1 MKLFLSKAFAA
12 IAIMLLLSPALHAGT
27 LSGGAAPHFGGLGVC
42 SLLFVL
48 GAVLG
53 MRGTG
58 SYATPDERPKNYRDQ
73 ILLLYPNS
81 APLLAMTS
89 KLKSEKTDDPEFK
102 VLTKGLPVQRVIVSG
117 VQADVDVTIE
127 TQGVGACTVVRAGM
141 SLINERTLEIL
152 WVGADPTAPFNQF
165 TAVRG
170 KGQVAG
176 TAMVDGDGLLIIG
189 NHSPEGA
196 AIPTAVSYS
205 PNVISN
211 YTQIFRDP
219 VAITGTGAAT
229 NVRYGKPKVELKR
242 EALETHGMGIEKAF
256 LFGGQVE
263 DTSGA
268 QPERTTKGLLNF
280 ISTNILDASGGF
292 TISSWESLLE
302 GVFKFGS
309 QTKAL
314 FAGARLITV
323 ANAMAR
329 AHTMIEAVPATEAYG
344 VQMNKWLTPFGSVM
358 LINHPLLSNNPT
370 FTSWGFLV
378 DMKYVVYR
386 FLIGRDTDYY
396 ENRQNPGDD
405 VVKDEFLS
413 ECGLELDFE
422 ESCGIVKTA
431 SAFVP

>member
-1 MKLFLSKAFAA
+1 MKLFSKIFAA
-12 IAIMLLLSPALHAGT
+12 VAIVLLLSPALQAAT
-27 LSGGAAPHFGGLGVC
+27 LSGGSMPRTGALGLL
-42 SLLFVL
+42 SMLFVL

-53 MRGTG
+53 MRGSG

-117 VQADVDVTIE
+117 SQSDSDTTIE
-127 TQGVGACTVVRAGM
+127 LTGSGTGTVLRAGM
-141 SLINERTLEIL
+141 SLINERTLEII
-152 WVGADPTAPFNQF
+152 WVGADPTTPFNQF

-176 TAMVDGDGLLIIG
+176 AAMNDLDGLLVIG
-189 NHSPEGA
+189 SHSQEGA
-196 AIPTAVSYS
+196 AAPTAISYA

-219 VAITGTGAAT
+219 IFITGTGAAT
-229 NVRYGKPKVELKR
+229 NMRYGKPKVELKR

-263 DTSGA
+263 DTTGS

-280 ISTNILDASGGF
+280 ISSNIFDGSGGV
-292 TISSWESLLE
+292 TISGWELFLE

-309 QTKAL
+309 RNKVL

-329 AHTMIEAVPATEAYG
+329 AHTQITAVPTTESYG
-344 VQMNKWLTPFGSVM
+344 VQMNKWLTPFGDVM
-358 LINHPLLSNNPT
+358 LINHPLLANNPT

-396 ENRQNPGDD
+396 ENIQNPDQD
-405 VVKDEFLS
+405 AVKDEFKT

-422 ESCGIVKTA
+422 ESCGVVKTA
-431 SAFVP
+431 TSFVP

>member
-1 MKLFLSKAFAA
+1 MKLFCKIFAA
-12 IAIMLLLSPALHAGT
+12 VAIVLLLSPALQAAA
-27 LSGGAAPHFGGLGVC
+27 LSGHAAPHYRDLGPF
-42 SLLFVL
+42 LAAAVL

-58 SYATPDERPKNYRDQ
+58 SYSTPDERPKNYRDQ

-89 KLKSEKTDDPEFK
+89 KLKSEMTDDPEFK

-117 VQADVDVTIE
+117 SQTSGDTTIE
-127 TQGVGACTVVRAGM
+127 TQGSGASAVMRAGM
-141 SLINERTLEIL
+141 SLINERTLEIV
-152 WVGADPTAPFNQF
+152 WVGADPTTPFNQF

-170 KGQVAG
+170 KGQVVG
-176 TAMVDGDGLLIIG
+176 TAMNDGDGLLIIG
-189 NHSPEGA
+189 NHAQEGA
-196 AIPTAVSYS
+196 AIPTAVSYA

-219 VAITGTGAAT
+219 VAITGTGKST
-229 NVRYGKPKVELKR
+229 NMRYGKPKVELKR

-280 ISTNILDASGGF
+280 ISTNVLDASGGF
-292 TISSWESLLE
+292 TISGWETFLE

-329 AHTMIEAVPATEAYG
+329 NHTQIEAVPTTEAYG

-358 LINHPLLSNNPT
+358 LINHPLLANNPT
-370 FTSWGFLV
+370 FTSWGFV
-378 DMKYVVYR
+378 TDMKYVVYR
-386 FLIGRDTDYY
+386 FLIERDTDYY

-405 VVKDEFLS
+405 SQKDEFLS

-422 ESCGIVKTA
+422 ESCGIVK
-431 SAFVP
+431 SATSFVP